1 MKKAGAKTL
10 SAAELRRQA
19 VERLRARQGTTRAE
33 ASPDPER
40 LIQELQIHQIEL
52 ELQNEEL
59 RSVRDELEIS
69 LARVTDL
76 YDFAPL
82 GYVTVEGGG
91 TILEINLAGAT
102 MLGKERARLLG
113 QRFAQH
119 VAAAARPAFE
129 DFVGEL
135 RAGAEKASCE
145 VVLTTQGDRKLHV
158 HIDGLRELSEPGRDW
173 RWRAAMVDITQRHE
187 MEEELRRQRAR
198 LTQRYQLTA
207 ALSSA
212 ATTAEVARV
221 VLDKGL
227 VAFGADAGALALADE
242 HDREALQIVAQFGYP
257 EELIGAWRRFP
268 AALASP
274 VTEAY
279 RTGEAAWVESP
290 AEALARFPTWAP
302 AVASG
307 PDRAWA
313 GMPLR
318 IGGRTFGGL
327 GLAFRHER
335 TFDGEDRAFIESLA
349 ERCAQALDR
358 ARLLESERAARARA
372 ETSEAAERRAR
383 LEAER
388 VGELQRLTLGVVGH
402 DLRSPLQAIKMSAAL
417 LMQRGNLIQEQAARV
432 LRISAGADR
441 IAGII
446 RDLFDYT
453 RAREGETLQIERQPV
468 DLSDLCS
475 AVVLETR
482 SIYPDRD
489 IAFESSGSC
498 PGAWDPARVG
508 QVVSNL
514 LSNALK
520 HGGPSCRVRV
530 SLAADEAGATITVFN
545 DGPPIPREAQA
556 IIFEPYRRAG
566 ERDSGSGLGLGLFIV
581 REIARAHGGDVALT
595 TADGGTS
602 FSVRLPYSVA

>member
-1 MKKAGAKTL
+1 MRKAGAKTP

-19 VERLRARQGTTRAE
+19 VERLRARQGSTRAE

-59 RSVRDELEIS
+59 RSVRDELEVS

-82 GYVTVEGGG
+82 GYVTVDGSGA
-91 TILEINLAGAT
+91 ILEINLAGAT
-102 MLGKERARLLG
+102 MLGKERSRLVG

-119 VAAAARPAFE
+119 VVAAARPAFE
-129 DFVGEL
+129 AFVGAL

-145 VVLTTQGDRKLHV
+145 VALIQGDRELHV
-158 HIDGLRELSEPGRDW
+158 HVDGVREPSEPGRAW
-173 RWRAAMVDITQRHE
+173 RWRAAVVDITRRHE
-187 MEEELRRQRAR
+187 VEEELRRQRAR

-212 ATTAEVARV
+212 ATIDEVARV
-221 VLDKGL
+221 VFEKGL

-242 HDREALQIVAQFGYP
+242 QDAETLRIVAQFGYP
-257 EELIGAWRRFP
+257 EELIEAWRRFP

-274 VTEAY
+274 ISAAY
-279 RTGEAAWVESP
+279 RTGEAVWVESP
-290 AEALARFPTWAP
+290 AEALARFPAWAP

-318 IGGRTFGGL
+318 VGGRTFGGL
-327 GLAFRHER
+327 GLSFHRER
-335 TFDGEDRAFIESLA
+335 TFDEEDRGFIASLA

-372 ETSEAAERRAR
+372 EASEAAERRAR
-383 LEAER
+383 VEAER

-402 DLRSPLQAIKMSAAL
+402 DLRSPLQAIHMSAAL
-417 LMQRGNLIQEQAARV
+417 LMQRGDLPQDQAARV
-432 LRISAGADR
+432 LRISAGAAR
-441 IAGII
+441 MAGII
-446 RDLFDYT
+446 RDLLDYT
-453 RAREGETLQIERQPV
+453 RARQGETLQIERQEI
-468 DLSDLCS
+468 DLCEICR
-475 AVVLETR
+475 AIVLEIR
-482 SIYPDRD
+482 SIHPDRD
-489 IAFESSGSC
+489 VAFESSGSC
-498 PGAWDPARVG
+498 AGAWDPVRVG
-508 QVVSNL
+508 QIVSNL

-520 HGGPSCRVRV
+520 HGGPACRVRV
-530 SLAADEAGATITVFN
+530 FLAADEGGATLTVSN
-545 DGPPIPREAQA
+545 DGPPIPPEAQVL
-556 IIFEPYRRAG
+556 IFEAYRRAPG
-566 ERDSGSGLGLGLFIV
+566 ERTPGGGVGLGLFIV
-581 REIARAHGGDVALT
+581 REIARAHGGDITLAST
-595 TADGGTS
+595 EGGTT
-602 FSVRLPYSVA
+602 FVVRLPRSAA